1 MKFCSGFAAAD
12 LTDARISDRTFQ
24 LSLLT
29 MIGAA
34 LLALAIACAVAVSAL
49 AQPAFARGGVWS
61 GARDGARDGAQD
73 AAQQVTAENVEGVTH
88 FRRLSTTVACGGA
101 TSPSAVAA
109 IKKMG
114 FVADINFRRPS
125 EPGANVEGEGAAA
138 KAAGL
143 HYYNIPFD
151 GEHPSDAAVTKFLE
165 VITKPGNQPAYI
177 HCSGGN
183 RASTMWFIKRM
194 VVDHWSEER
203 AFKEATELGMTS
215 PQLKKFAI
223 AYARSHKGTKY
234 VM

>member
-1 MKFCSGFAAAD
+1 MKFS
-12 LTDARISDRTFQ
+12 FQ
-24 LSLLT
+24 VATS
-29 MIGAA
+29 AVVA
-34 LLALAIACAVAVSAL
+34 AIACALAAGAFVVPRRAMAVAGASA
-49 AQPAFARGGVWS
+49 ANASAWTK
-61 GARDGARDGAQD
+61 
-73 AAQQVTAENVEGVTH
+73 AAQESATGVTAEDVDGVTH

-101 TSPSAVAA
+101 TSPAAVAE
-109 IKKMG
+109 IRKMG

-151 GEHPSDAAVTKFLE
+151 GEHPSDAAVTKFLK

-194 VVDHWSEER
+194 VVDHWSEDR
-203 AFKEATELGMTS
+203 AFQEATALGMTS
-215 PQLKKFAI
+215 PELKKFAVE
-223 AYARSHKGTKY
+223 YARTHKAPNHG
-234 VM
+234 M

>member
-1 MKFCSGFAAAD
+1 MSFSSRFAAD
-12 LTDARISDRTFQ
+12 STTSRISVPTFQ
-24 LSLLT
+24 RRAGLLT
-29 MIGAA
+29 VAM
-34 LLALAIACAVAVSAL
+34 ACAVAMCAL
-49 AQPAFARGGVWS
+49 AQPTFGRG
-61 GARDGARDGAQD
+61 GARDGARAGSQD
-73 AAQQVTAENVEGVTH
+73 AAGQVTAENVDGVTH

-101 TSPSAVAA
+101 TSPAAVVA

-143 HYYNIPFD
+143 RYYNIPFD
-151 GEHPSDAAVTKFLE
+151 GEHPSDAAVDKFLA

-194 VVDHWSEER
+194 VVDHWGEDR

-215 PQLKKFAI
+215 PELKKFAV
-223 AYARSHKGTKY
+223 AYAQKHNATKHS
-234 VM
+234 M